1 MTAPV
6 NETQCLGLGSE
17 FSTTSSF
24 YPARA
29 LTATDCSTTVT
40 SPNPTRTGP
49 ISITPFA
56 FGVFYQSMCH
66 FSRQNNEKIFLI
78 TFLQP
83 FASTDVNIPDTRPS
97 SKTKSKCNQD
107 SHLWAKQTIQVPK
120 HIGFSEVIERRLARV
135 LISVR
140 WNHPSVVWIS
150 LCEELEELCQI
161 PQAHFSEE
169 LSNLHFALLETK
181 ARSSF

>member
-24 YPARA
+24 YPAGA
-29 LTATDCSTTVT
+29 LTATDCSITVT
-40 SPNPTRTGP
+40 SPNPTRTGS
-49 ISITPFA
+49 ISIRPFA
-56 FGVFYQSMCH
+56 FGVFYQLMCH
-66 FSRQNNEKIFLI
+66 FSRQKILLI

-83 FASTDVNIPDTRPS
+83 FTNTDVNIPDTRPS
-97 SKTKSKCNQD
+97 SNTKSKHNQD
-107 SHLWAKQTIQVPK
+107 SHLWAKQRIQVPK
-120 HIGFSEVIERRLARV
+120 HIGFSEVRERRLARV
-135 LISVR
+135 LISIR
-140 WNHPSVVWIS
+140 WNQLSVVWIS

-169 LSNLHFALLETK
+169 LDNLHFVLLESR
-181 ARSSF
+181 ASSSF